1 MTEPYTLIGLG
12 EVLWDLFE
20 CGKVLGGAPANFA
33 CHAAGLGQQ
42 GVPLSRVGEDRL
54 GDEIV
59 GALADLGVPTRYIQ
73 RDTVHPTGTAPVELA
88 ADGTPTF
95 TIVEDV
101 AWDCL
106 EADGA
111 WLELAGQADAVCFG
125 TLAQRSPVSRRAI
138 RQVLDAAESALKVC
152 DINFRQQFY
161 SHEVVTESLAAA
173 DVLKLNDEEVGLLRE
188 VLQPAGGPDETDFL
202 RGLMIDYAL
211 RLVCVT
217 LGADG
222 CRLIAPDEA
231 LACPVPRTEVVDT
244 VGSGDAFAAG
254 LVVKLLEGGSLAAV
268 AEAANLLGAYVAGH
282 RGATPALGDE
292 VLERFSAL

>member
-20 CGKVLGGAPANFA
+20 SGKVLGGATANFA
-33 CHAAGLGQQ
+33 CHAAGLGQR
-42 GVPLSRVGEDRL
+42 GVLLSRVGEDRL
-54 GDEIV
+54 GDEII
-59 GALADLGVPTRYIQ
+59 GALDDLGVPTRWIQ
-73 RDTVHPTGTAPVELA
+73 RDTVHPTSTVPVEVA
-88 ADGTPTF
+88 ADGTPAF

-101 AWDCL
+101 AWDRL

-111 WLELAGQADAVCFG
+111 WLEMAGQADAVCFG
-125 TLAQRSPVSRRAI
+125 TLAQRCPASRRAI
-138 RQVLDAAESALKVC
+138 RQVLDAAEGALKIC

-173 DVLKLNDEEVGLLRE
+173 DVLKLNDEEVGLLRH

-202 RGLMIDYAL
+202 RGLMVDYAL

-217 LGADG
+217 LGAAG
-222 CRLIAPDEA
+222 CRLITPEDVIAR
-231 LACPVPRTEVVDT
+231 PVPATEVVDT

-254 LVVKLLEGGSLAAV
+254 LVVKLLEGGSPAAV

-282 RGATPALGDE
+282 RGATPALSDE
-292 VLERFSAL
+292 VLDRFRAL